1 MAEEKETFLSRWTRL
16 KQQSREEAASE
27 RRDPAPQPAR
37 DAPPELPP
45 LEKLTLQSDY
55 SGFFHPKVDDN
66 LRRAALKRLF
76 SDPHFNIM
84 DGLDVYIEDYS
95 KPSPLPAQML
105 ATLRQAQQILDW
117 AKEQRAD
124 QEQGPQSSAS
134 AAQPALLGEAHT
146 FVTPPSGLA
155 TGGGEEAAAE
165 PSTFTERKA

>member
-55 SGFFHPKVDDN
+55 SGFFHPKVDEN

-117 AKEQRAD
+117 AKEQAD
-124 QEQGPQSSAS
+124 QEQGSQSSAS